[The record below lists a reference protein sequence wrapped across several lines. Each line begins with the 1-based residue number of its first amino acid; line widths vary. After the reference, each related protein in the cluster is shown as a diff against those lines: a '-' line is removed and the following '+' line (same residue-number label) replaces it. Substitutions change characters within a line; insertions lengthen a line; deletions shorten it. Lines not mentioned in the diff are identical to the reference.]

1 MADTRRANSGYHTFS
16 ALAGVDFE
24 DAPANMPDNSDSL
37 NMWPLLSGQTAVSP
51 RNETVIALQG
61 HTGGASATG
70 QYEPNNVT
78 ALIM

>member
-1 MADTRRANSGYHTFS
+1 M
-16 ALAGVDFE
+16 DFE

-37 NMWPLLSGQTAVSP
+37 NMWPLLSGQTTVSP

>member
-1 MADTRRANSGYHTFS
+1 
-16 ALAGVDFE
+16 
-24 DAPANMPDNSDSL
+24 
-37 NMWPLLSGQTAVSP
+37 MWPLLSGQVDVSP

-78 ALIM
+78 ALIQGDYKLLLGAVSSNFWQCWPRLPCPMNCGRNRV